1 MFRRQKIAF
10 FASIWRREEASSSKN
25 SIYCLKMVTRK
36 GLVAKIEHFSPQN
49 GDENKFRRQK
59 GAISGSKW

>member
-1 MFRRQKIAF
+1 
-10 FASIWRREEASSSKN
+10 
-25 SIYCLKMVTRK
+25 MVTRR

-59 GAISGSKW
+59 IAFFASIWRREEASSSKKSIYCLKMVTRKGLVVKK